1 MVHRQLPVDSSFQH
15 KNNIRSYLVYPY
27 NHQSKLAKDEVQT
40 NCLSGCGTNDCCRW
54 ELACHSR
61 AVGSLMMHRL
71 QKSLPNPHPSITARH
86 LMSCFFP
93 FIRDPCVQSSHRLPF
108 SESKLLSKCHYN
120 GSIVI
125 IHLTSE
131 LGLISFFPVYPSA
144 EHD

>member
-1 MVHRQLPVDSSFQH
+1 M
-15 KNNIRSYLVYPY
+15 
-27 NHQSKLAKDEVQT
+27 
-40 NCLSGCGTNDCCRW
+40 NDCCRW

-93 FIRDPCVQSSHRLPF
+93 FIRDPWAQSSHRLPF

-120 GSIVI
+120 GAIVI

-131 LGLISFFPVYPSA
+131 LGLISFFPVYPSQRSMISLMCTGTA
-144 EHD
+144 DLLHFRFCHFTCASLPLGWGIINWVLFLFWWNFHPL